1 MSTKT
6 TFKRVALVTVAA
18 LGFGLL
24 SSVAPASAAV
34 SQSLVAAVGPNGATS
49 LTVVGGESGTYSALV
64 RLDVVSN
71 DSSSTGAGLG
81 LQLNESITGTVT
93 GVPTTVSAKTL
104 AANGGSMADTS
115 TVPGNGKS
123 DFTMINTG
131 AGGAQTSGV
140 PGLTALT
147 TTSGVTQW
155 GNKANNATDTTFMD
169 SATPAS
175 AASTTVGFTSAAR
188 GVVGSLNTGYTNMDS
203 NHELATAAGAYPMI
217 KSYYVTIL
225 ARANATVVDQG
236 AYTFSFQLTD
246 ALGVVRSTK
255 TVKIDFVSA
264 ASKSDAVLAI
274 ATNGTFLASTALATY
289 DTETTDTYA
298 TVTLTN
304 RDGGLIRSNTGGN
317 VTPSVTLQKVF
328 TGLTVSDSFTFGTN
342 DSGTYGSDFGT
353 QTAYAG
359 NGTLVGFDGVYGLKA
374 TAAQMPSAITAT
386 GVAYQIWAGY
396 GNATI
401 QTKALTIYATSG
413 AGTAKAANT
422 DAQMT
427 ATGISAADAL
437 KISNDTDAAYTWT
450 VPTSTTTGSLKFWI
464 QTSADTAT
472 PSAAITVTPTWTGSH
487 GSSAV
492 TPATSTTGTV
502 YTTDSA
508 GNFSVSFSNTSPVAG
523 ATLTL
528 VLSGGAAFGAGTY
541 TATIAWAKPTAT
553 TIVVVDPIS
562 NVYVTTGS
570 TNVTTVLVS
579 DQFGNPVSGQ
589 SVQPSITGTTSA
601 NYSAT
606 TAIAPITTGATGTAT
621 YSLVGGAT
629 TATKDTLSFAC
640 VPTACGTA
648 APMIYNYVTTVPV
661 VATMVASY
669 GTTWGTAAT
678 LVPATG
684 IYSSGTTAFTIKNAR
699 DLSKALASTSDTS
712 ATDDQIS
719 LSYTA
724 LTSAGVSATGAVV
737 TVTAGDGGHIVGSTG
752 LPVKSRN
759 FVVSA
764 TGVAAFNVLATG
776 TGAVTFTATSGT
788 VSTAASMWVDN
799 ATTDARFVK
808 ITSAT
813 TGTANGSGV
822 PVTVT
827 VTDRNG
833 NAVSGVS
840 VNVVAS
846 GVGSFMG
853 GSITNSFVT
862 DASGTYTFLANTV
875 VSEGGVAKFTA
886 TSGTTADF
894 SSAAGYVGATAV
906 DSTLAAGNSS
916 ASASITFAAGASASD
931 VAQTATDAAAEATDA
946 ANAATDA
953 ANAAAEAA
961 DAATAAAQDAADAVA
976 ALSAQV
982 ATLISGLK
990 SQLTALTNLV
1000 IKIQKKVKA

>member
-24 SSVAPASAAV
+24 SSVTPASAAT
-34 SQSLVAAVGPNGATS
+34 STGLVASVGPNGQTS
-49 LTVVGGESGTYSALV
+49 LTVVGGTDSTTAALV
-64 RLDVVSN
+64 RLDVTV
-71 DSSSTGAGLG
+71 DSATSATGHG
-81 LQLNESITGTVT
+81 LQAGESITATVT
-93 GVPTTVSAKTL
+93 GVPTSVTAKTV
-104 AANGGSMADTS
+104 AANGGSLADT
-115 TVPGNGKS
+115 G
-123 DFTMINTG
+123 
-131 AGGAQTSGV
+131 TS
-140 PGLTALT
+140 
-147 TTSGVTQW
+147 W
-155 GNKANNATDTTFMD
+155 
-169 SATPAS
+169 
-175 AASTTVGFTSAAR
+175 TTVGYSDFVMVDVKQGAAGGTVAGTAATSSSLNTNWALLANGDFVTTTNWDTNTSWTAAQR
-188 GVVGSLNTGYTNMDS
+188 AAQLDDGLITSLNTGYTNMDTI
-203 NHELATAAGAYPMI
+203 HEVTGTKNT
-217 KSYYVTIL
+217 KSYYVSINP
-225 ARANATVVDQG
+225 RAGATVMNQG
-236 AYTFSFQLTD
+236 VYTFSFQLTD
-246 ALGVVRSTK
+246 AYGIVRATK
-255 TVKIDFVSA
+255 TVSIDFVSA
-264 ASKSDAVLAI
+264 ESKSDAVLAL
-274 ATNGTFLASTALATY
+274 ATSGTFLASTALGTVDSATADGY
-289 DTETTDTYA
+289 AKLTMTNRSGGLVRTNTGAAPAPLVQLQKSTTAAPVYVDSP
-298 TVTLTN
+298 TVTIE
-304 RDGGLIRSNTGGN
+304 DA
-317 VTPSVTLQKVF
+317 
-328 TGLTVSDSFTFGTN
+328 
-342 DSGTYGSDFGT
+342 GTYNADFGDVSAT
-353 QTAYAG
+353 SPG
-359 NGTLVGFDGVYGLKA
+359 NGTLQSQDGVYGIKTTFPH
-374 TAAQMPSAITAT
+374 TASSTTT
-386 GVAYQIWAGY
+386 GALVSYQFWAGY

-401 QTKALTIYATSG
+401 VTKAITIYPASG
-413 AGTAKAANT
+413 AGTATAAKT
-422 DAQMT
+422 DAQVT
-427 ATGISAADAL
+427 ATGMSAANQL
-437 KISNDTDAAYTWT
+437 KISNDTDASYTWT
-450 VPTSTTTGSLKFWI
+450 LPTSTTTGSIKFWI
-464 QTSADTAT
+464 ADSTDTAT
-472 PSAAITVTPTWTGSH
+472 PSAAITVTPTWSGSH

-502 YTTDSA
+502 YTTDSG
-508 GNFSVSFSNTSPVAG
+508 GNFTVSFSNTSPVAG

-528 VLSGGAAFGAGTY
+528 VLSGGAAFGAATY

-553 TIVVVDPIS
+553 TITVADPITG
-562 NVYVTTGS
+562 VYVTTGS

-629 TATKDTLSFAC
+629 TGTKDTLSFQC
-640 VPTACGTA
+640 VPTDCGTA
-648 APMIYNYVTTVPV
+648 APMVYNYVTTVPV

-678 LVPATG
+678 LVPSTG

-699 DLSKALASTSDTS
+699 DLSKALTSAMDTS

-737 TVTAGDGGHIVGSTG
+737 TVTAGDGAHIVGATG

-759 FVVSA
+759 FVVGAS
-764 TGVAAFNVLATG
+764 GVTAFNVLATG
-776 TGAVTFTATSGT
+776 TGAVTWTATSGA
-788 VSTAASMWVDN
+788 VSTAASAWIDN
-799 ATTDARFVK
+799 ATADARFVK
-808 ITSAT
+808 ITAAA

-862 DASGTYTFLANTV
+862 DASGTYTFLANTI

-916 ASASITFAAGASASD
+916 ASHSITFAAGASASD